1 MKNTFFLASG
11 LLLLAGLIYLQ
22 MSRRLNPSTMG
33 SGLASEEEPTQ
44 EPGSYFREL
53 LEGFAFVN
61 RNLFLKIML
70 PFYALINFLLAILII
85 TIPSLAV
92 DAGSPIYYSLIY
104 IAFFV
109 GVLGGSVIINK
120 LPKKGIVIALA
131 WIFMG
136 VSLGLFAIMPGIWL
150 KMVAVLLMGIS
161 TGVINVLQTSLIQI
175 ITPTHL
181 LGRVMSFLTSLS
193 NASLPFGALIGGMLA
208 LRFPLD
214 TVLLINAV
222 IILVSGF
229 VLIGLKTIRDFV
241 FIDEDVKEKE
251 EDAVGSSGETVQ
263 V

>member
-22 MSRRLNPSTMG
+22 MSKRLNPSTVG
-33 SGLASEEEPTQ
+33 AELEEEPTQ

-53 LEGFAFVN
+53 LEGFAFVH

-104 IAFFV
+104 IAFFI
-109 GVLGGSVIINK
+109 GVLGGSVIISK

-136 VSLGLFAIMPGIWL
+136 LSLGLFALMHGIWL
-150 KMVAVLLMGIS
+150 KMVAVLLMGLS

-175 ITPTHL
+175 ITPTNL

-214 TVLLINAV
+214 KVLLFSA
-222 IILVSGF
+222 ILILISGF
-229 VLIGLKTIRDFV
+229 VLVLIKTIREFV
-241 FIDEDVKEKE
+241 FTDEDEKE
-251 EDAVGSSGETVQ
+251 QDMDSVGSGGETLQ
-263 V
+263 A